1 MEKVKL
7 ARRVQQ
13 LEKQVGKKYSL
24 DNILGASKVIKEAI
38 QLAKKV
44 AATDTTVLLLG
55 ETGTGKEV
63 FAQSLHQASR
73 RNDHAFVA
81 VNCSAFT
88 RELLESELFGYKAG
102 AFTGALKDKKGLFEE
117 ANGGT
122 IFLDEIG
129 EMAIGLQAKLLRV
142 LETGEFIKIGDTKT
156 IKVNVRIIAA
166 TIITVILT
174 ICIIIGFTFLF
185 NFPSLIASPV
195 ASLTEGIKAIA
206 NKNYS
211 QRIHLN
217 RKDEF
222 GELANAFNSMA
233 EKLDDYEH
241 SNLSKILFEK
251 QRAET
256 VINSLKDASIGID
269 NKDVVL
275 FANQQALQLLSLK
288 EQDIVGVQKEEVKK
302 RNDLFRFLIDESNN
316 TPFKIVVEGKENYFT
331 KEMIELKN
339 NDQKTGSVI
348 VLKNITPF
356 KELDVAK
363 TNFIATV
370 SHELKTPLASSD
382 FSLTLLEDE
391 RVGTL
396 TNEQKELAKSLKE
409 DNKRLL
415 RILSELLDMSQME
428 SGKIQLN
435 LQAVTPSVMIE
446 KAISSVQNVAAA
458 KNISLRK
465 ELPANLTP
473 VKADA
478 DKTTWVLNNFLTN
491 ALRYSPEN
499 AEVIL
504 SVRQHA
510 TTTEFSV
517 KDFGKGIDP
526 QYTQRIFDRYFRI
539 PGTPEHGTGLGLA
552 ICREF
557 IEAQSGKI
565 WLESNLGAGSEFC
578 FELPLA

>member
-1 MEKVKL
+1 MAIKLKTKVALGSIFLFALLMVVGIVSSYYFTRMSHDTKEIVKDNYETLGYSREMLKELDAL
-7 ARRVQQ
+7 AGKDSLAAITSFDSILQ
-13 LEKQVGKKYSL
+13 LQEN
-24 DNILGASKVIKEAI
+24 NITEPGEKEATI
-38 QLAKKV
+38 SLRNNFSLLKK
-44 AATDTTVLLLG
+44 
-55 ETGTGKEV
+55 TGK
-63 FAQSLHQASR
+63 ADSLSPLIRKNISQIMQL
-73 RNDHAFVA
+73 N
-81 VNCSAFT
+81 
-88 RELLESELFGYKAG
+88 
-102 AFTGALKDKKGLFEE
+102 
-117 ANGGT
+117 
-122 IFLDEIG
+122 
-129 EMAIGLQAKLLRV
+129 LQA
-142 LETGEFIKIGDTKT
+142 IDTK
-156 IKVNVRIIAA
+156 NQAA
-166 TIITVILT
+166 QESSQRAKTIITVILT

-396 TNEQKELAKSLKE
+396 TNDQKELVKSLKE

-539 PGTPEHGTGLGLA
+539 PGTQEHGTGLGLA